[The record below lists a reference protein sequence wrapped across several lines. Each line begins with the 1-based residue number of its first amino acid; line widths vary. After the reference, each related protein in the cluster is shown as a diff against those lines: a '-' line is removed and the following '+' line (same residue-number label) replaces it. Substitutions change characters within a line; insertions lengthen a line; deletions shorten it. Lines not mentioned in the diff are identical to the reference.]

1 MEKLIDFKLKTVTR
15 NTEGCY
21 ILIKS
26 SINQEDITIIYM
38 QQIRELQN

>member
-15 NTEGCY
+15 NTEGGY

-38 QQIRELQN
+38 QQIREL